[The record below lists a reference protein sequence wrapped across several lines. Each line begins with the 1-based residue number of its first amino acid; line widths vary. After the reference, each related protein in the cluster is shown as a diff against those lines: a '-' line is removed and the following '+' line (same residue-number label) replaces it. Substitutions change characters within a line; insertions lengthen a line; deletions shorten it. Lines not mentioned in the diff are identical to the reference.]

1 MPPTQPSPA
10 ASTALSAEVVA
21 AIDDLEL
28 AARIVVEGL
37 RTGGHRS
44 PFHGYSTE
52 FRQHRPYRAGD
63 DLKHLDWKLFARSDR
78 LYTRQYRETTNL
90 SVMIVLD
97 TSASMAFPEQGVSKF
112 RYGSVIAAALAYLAS
127 EQGHAVGLMTMSDD
141 KLAYVPA
148 RGGRPHLRALLARI
162 DRLEPGGTW
171 DPARTIARGEQL
183 LQRRGVVMVISDFYD
198 DEDATRREMRHVVQ
212 RGHDVAMLQ
221 LVSRPELALPFAG
234 QVEIEDLESGERRLI
249 DPIATAA
256 RYRSRVAAFLDRCRT
271 GALRDGVDYALFM
284 TDAPPQAA
292 LRDYL
297 LRRERRRAAHSAP
310 RANTASGR

>member
-1 MPPTQPSPA
+1 
-10 ASTALSAEVVA
+10 
-21 AIDDLEL
+21 
-28 AARIVVEGL
+28 
-37 RTGGHRS
+37 
-44 PFHGYSTE
+44 
-52 FRQHRPYRAGD
+52 
-63 DLKHLDWKLFARSDR
+63 
-78 LYTRQYRETTNL
+78 
-90 SVMIVLD
+90 
-97 TSASMAFPEQGVSKF
+97 
-112 RYGSVIAAALAYLAS
+112 VIAAALAYLAS
-127 EQGHAVGLMTMSDD
+127 EQGHAVGLMTMSDG

-162 DRLEPGGTW
+162 DRLVPSGTW

-221 LVSRPELALPFAG
+221 LVSRPEMELSFAG

-249 DPIATAA
+249 DPATTAA
-256 RYRSRVAAFLDRCRT
+256 RYRSRMAAFLDRCRG

-297 LRRERRRAAHSAP
+297 LRRERRSATHAAP
-310 RANTASGR
+310 RANSASGR